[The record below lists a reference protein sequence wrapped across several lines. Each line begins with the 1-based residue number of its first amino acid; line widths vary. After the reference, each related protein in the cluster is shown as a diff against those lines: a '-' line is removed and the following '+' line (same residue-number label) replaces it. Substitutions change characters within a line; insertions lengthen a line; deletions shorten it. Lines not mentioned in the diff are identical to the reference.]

1 MRTVLVPENDFRRLL
16 KRRVIIMIGDSVHAT
31 PLLGA
36 KGANFAILDAME
48 LAGGI
53 EEHGAEQ
60 ETVERFYQERLEK
73 WKFRGLKIAR

>member
-1 MRTVLVPENDFRRLL
+1 MVPEKDLRRLP
-16 KRRVIIMIGDSVHAT
+16 KCGVIIMIDNSVHAT

-36 KGANFAILDAME
+36 KGANVAISDAVE

-60 ETVERFYQERLEK
+60 EAVERFYQERWEK
-73 WKFRGLKIAR
+73 

>member
-1 MRTVLVPENDFRRLL
+1 
-16 KRRVIIMIGDSVHAT
+16 MIDNSVHAT

-36 KGANFAILDAME
+36 KGANVAISDAVE

-60 ETVERFYQERLEK
+60 EAVERFYQERLEK
-73 WKFRGLKIAR
+73 